1 MISETK
7 SKHGFERIGSARY
20 RRIAEAAFT
29 AVLTKGTA
37 LFVSL
42 FSVPITV
49 RYLGAERFGLWTT
62 ISTTIT
68 LMVVLDIGIANTLTN
83 LISEAYAQDSK
94 ELAAHYSST
103 AFWMMVLVACMLG
116 ITGWMVWP
124 FIDWG
129 SLLDLKSGALRLE
142 ASRAIAAA
150 YGLFLLGLPAGLA
163 AKLLGGYQEVRT
175 ANLFAAGGSVLSLLM
190 IILVVRVHGD
200 LAALTVGYSGAMVA
214 AGLLCLLWIWIYH
227 KPWLAPHISKVTMT
241 GAKKLMR
248 TGSQFFIIQMAGL
261 VAFNSDNLVITHYLS
276 PAAVTPYSVTWRL
289 VGYAAA
295 LQTLITPALW
305 PAYAEAY
312 ARGDVEWVRKTYW
325 RVMFATLVVTMVFCV
340 FFTFYG
346 RVIIKHWAGNI
357 AVPTQSLIWM
367 MCIWILISTFMNN
380 EACLLAAANEMKL
393 QAWASVA
400 AAVVNL
406 SLTIFLVQKI
416 GLIGVIIGT
425 ILSYIFVLIGPQT
438 WKVQQILNVKRNLD
452 RAH

>member
-1 MISETK
+1 MISKIK
-7 SKHGFERIGSARY
+7 SSHGFERTSSARY
-20 RRIAEAAFT
+20 RRIVEAVLT

-37 LFVSL
+37 LLVSL

-68 LMVVLDIGIANTLTN
+68 LLVVLDIGIANTLTN

-94 ELAAHYSST
+94 ELATHYSAT
-103 AFWMMVLVACMLG
+103 AFWMMVLVACILG
-116 ITGWMVWP
+116 LIGWLVWP

-129 SLLDLKSGALRLE
+129 SILDLQSESLRVE

-175 ANLFAAGGSVLSLLM
+175 ANLFAAGGSILSLLM
-190 IILVVRVHGD
+190 IILVVRVHGG
-200 LAALTVGYSGAMVA
+200 LAALTAGYSGATVA
-214 AGLLCLLWIWIYH
+214 ASLLCLLWIWIYH
-227 KPWLAPHISKVTMT
+227 KPWLVPRLSKVTT
-241 GAKKLMR
+241 ADAKKLMR

-312 ARGDVEWVRKTYW
+312 ARGDVAWVRKTYW
-325 RVMFATLVVTMVFCV
+325 RVMFATLVVTAVFCV
-340 FFTFYG
+340 LFIFFG
-346 RVIIKHWAGNI
+346 RVIIKHWAGSI
-357 AVPTQSLIWM
+357 AVPPQGLIWM

-400 AAVVNL
+400 AAAVNL
-406 SLTIFLVQKI
+406 ALTIYLVQTI

-425 ILSYIFVLIGPQT
+425 ILSYVFVLVGPQT
-438 WKVQQILNVKRNLD
+438 WKVHQILERKT
-452 RAH
+452 APHKA

>member
-1 MISETK
+1 MISAIRN
-7 SKHGFERIGSARY
+7 SHGFAGTSSARY
-20 RRIAEAAFT
+20 RRIVEAALT
-29 AVLTKGTA
+29 AILSKGTA
-37 LFVSL
+37 LLVSL

-68 LMVVLDIGIANTLTN
+68 LLVVLDIGIANTLTN

-94 ELAAHYSST
+94 ELAAHYSAT
-103 AFWMMVLVACMLG
+103 AFWMMVFVACVLG
-116 ITGWMVWP
+116 LTGWAIWP

-129 SLLDLKSGALRLE
+129 SILDLHSESLRLE

-150 YGLFLLGLPAGLA
+150 YGLFLLGLPTGLA

-190 IILVVRVHGD
+190 IILVVHVHGD
-200 LAALTVGYSGAMVA
+200 LAALTAGYSGAVVA
-214 AGLLCLLWIWIYH
+214 AGLLCLLWIWGYH
-227 KPWLAPHISKVTMT
+227 KPWLAPRIGMVTMA
-241 GAKKLMR
+241 GAKRLMR

-312 ARGDVEWVRKTYW
+312 ARGDVAWVRKTYW
-325 RVMFATLVVTMVFCV
+325 RVMFATLVVTGVFCV
-340 FFTFYG
+340 LFILFG
-346 RVIIKHWAGNI
+346 RVIIKHWAGSI
-357 AVPTQSLIWM
+357 AVPPQSLIWM

-400 AAVVNL
+400 AAAVNL
-406 SLTIFLVQKI
+406 ALTIYLVQTI

-425 ILSYIFVLIGPQT
+425 ILSYVLVLVGPQT
-438 WKVQQILNVKRNLD
+438 WKIHQILESKKATNKS
-452 RAH
+452 